1 MNSMAKKVAEV
12 VKKVVAPKKEKV
24 VETPKEEVVDEFAKR
39 HPGAIPGV
47 IYE

>member
-1 MNSMAKKVAEV
+1 MAKKVAEV

-24 VETPKEEVVDEFAKR
+24 VETPKVEDTTQDEFAKR

>member
-1 MNSMAKKVAEV
+1 MAKKVIEA
-12 VKKVVAPKKEKV
+12 VKKVVAPKKEVEPKV
-24 VETPKEEVVDEFAKR
+24 EEEVVVDDGFAKR